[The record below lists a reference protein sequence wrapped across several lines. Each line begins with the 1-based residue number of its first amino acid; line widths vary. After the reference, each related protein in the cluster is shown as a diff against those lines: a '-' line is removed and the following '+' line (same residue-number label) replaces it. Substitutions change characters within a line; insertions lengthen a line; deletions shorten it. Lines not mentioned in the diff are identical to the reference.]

1 MAFDVMVQEAAVLV
15 VKKLIVYN
23 SEPKS
28 KSRIHVHYAPWD
40 YVACFGG
47 PPAPDRSELA
57 IVVEW
62 GGGSMYR
69 GDWTE
74 GWMNGRYWRR
84 GSKLGF

>member
-40 YVACFGG
+40 YVACFG
-47 PPAPDRSELA
+47 APRRQIGASLRLWLSGE
-57 IVVEW
+57 
-62 GGGSMYR
+62 GGRCIGVIGLR
-69 GDWTE
+69 DG
-74 GWMNGRYWRR
+74 
-84 GSKLGF
+84 